1 MGSSLIPSSLVVAQS
16 TTRGE
21 TQPLARAR
29 RQGLCCVGRTRGVS
43 DDEYVMEATEEDL
56 RIAVARAL
64 EHCGLTWDELEA
76 QGRSG
81 DFESVSARIAWVA
94 VGDLGH
100 LA

>member
-1 MGSSLIPSSLVVAQS
+1 
-16 TTRGE
+16 
-21 TQPLARAR
+21 
-29 RQGLCCVGRTRGVS
+29 
-43 DDEYVMEATEEDL
+43 MEATEEDL